1 MNPKRMKHI
10 IRAEL
15 GTLCR
20 EQLINSETYTELLE
34 LYPVES
40 WDYSALARWFL
51 IFGSIAVAAGLFILG
66 LEIFEFTMMNLATCL
81 GVLIGGCFFMGWR
94 LGSSKLTWAKRSF
107 ELLGSLCI
115 VGLTFTMGIIY
126 STGSGNWPALLLID
140 MLILLPLTY
149 VLRNVMMLILCMI
162 IFFTWFGGVTGYV
175 SGWGAYWFGM
185 NYPMRFLLAGL
196 LMIVVSQ
203 LHRSAEHNTLR
214 AYNGFFKVWLS
225 GGVFF
230 CEMALWLMSLFGNFG
245 RIFERYL
252 ETANEL
258 FLFGALWTGFN
269 VAILKLGS
277 QFGLRMLRGYAIT
290 FLVIQGYTL
299 YFWHITPHL
308 GSIFA
313 TFLAGAVTLALVLY
327 LESKRRTAKVNL

>member
-15 GTLCR
+15 GTLRR
-20 EQLINSETYTELLE
+20 EQIINSETYAELLE

-51 IFGSIAVAAGLFILG
+51 IFGSIAFAAGLFILG
-66 LEIFEFTMMNLATCL
+66 SEIFEFTMMKLAICL
-81 GVLIGGCFFMGWR
+81 GVLISGCFFIGWR
-94 LGSSKLTWAKRSF
+94 LRSSKLTWAKRSF

-115 VGLTFTMGIIY
+115 VGLTFTLGIIY

-140 MLILLPLTY
+140 MLILLPLAY
-149 VLRNVMMLILCMI
+149 VLRNVLILILSMI

-185 NYPMRFLLAGL
+185 NYPMRFLMAGL
-196 LMIVVSQ
+196 LMIGVSQ

-214 AYNGFFKVWLS
+214 AYDGFFKVWLS

-230 CEMALWLMSLFGNFG
+230 SEMALWLMSLFGNFG
-245 RIFERYL
+245 SIFERYL

-258 FLFGALWTGFN
+258 FLFGALWAGFN

-277 QFGLRMLRGYAIT
+277 QFGSRMLRGYAIT

-299 YFWHITPHL
+299 FFWQIARHL
-308 GSIFA
+308 GPIFA
-313 TFLAGAVTLALVLY
+313 TFLAGAVTLGLVLH
-327 LESKRRTAKVNL
+327 LEYRRRTTKADP